1 MADFV
6 DLVRLW
12 TRFDPMV
19 LFFIR
24 FGIKDGS
31 MMGIQAESEH
41 FLYDFCFDDH
51 PLGDHMPL
59 ENCVV
64 ETTHVT
70 DFQCNNYSG

>member
-1 MADFV
+1 
-6 DLVRLW
+6 
-12 TRFDPMV
+12 
-19 LFFIR
+19 
-24 FGIKDGS
+24 
-31 MMGIQAESEH
+31 MMGIQAEPEH